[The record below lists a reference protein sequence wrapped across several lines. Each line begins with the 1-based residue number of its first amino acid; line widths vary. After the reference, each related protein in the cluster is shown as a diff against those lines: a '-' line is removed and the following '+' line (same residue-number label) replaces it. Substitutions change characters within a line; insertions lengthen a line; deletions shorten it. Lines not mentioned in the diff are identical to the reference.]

1 MERAYILKGEIMES
15 IVLKEKTTKEIYSVL
30 KYDGIGFPQISQ
42 LYDFLPARY
51 FAIINDNLE
60 VIIFDKLEEKPYTLE
75 PKLSFIMVS
84 SNEDLIITTDDK
96 WVYDNFRIDDPFIE
110 LLKYPFGAPSYLIE
124 TIKEYSNY
132 KDFREKYS
140 EICKIIKSFKW
151 EEAAA
156 IFKERD
162 YKWAMKNGTRTP
174 SEDEIF
180 AEEVRRLVQIFY
192 EEKAYFAQHSCYE
205 EYASTTGRFTIRTN
219 ELDGKLSMHLEFVPL
234 ESSSF

>member
-1 MERAYILKGEIMES
+1 MES
-15 IVLKEKTTKEIYSVL
+15 ITLKEKTTKEIYSVFKCDL
-30 KYDGIGFPQISQ
+30 RIGFPQIGQ

-60 VIIFDKLEEKPYTLE
+60 IIIFDKLEEKEPYILE
-75 PKLSFIMVS
+75 PKLNFIMVS
-84 SNEDLIITTDDK
+84 SNEELIITTDEK
-96 WVYDNFRIDDPFIE
+96 WVYDNFEIDDPFIE
-110 LLKYPFGAPSYLIE
+110 LLKYPFGAPCSLIE
-124 TIKEYSNY
+124 AIKEYSNY
-132 KDFREKYS
+132 KYFEEKYR
-140 EICKIIKSFKW
+140 EICKIIKTFKW

-205 EYASTTGRFTIRTN
+205 EYASGTGRFTIRIN
-219 ELDGKLSMHLEFVPL
+219 ELDGHLSMHLEFVPL
-234 ESSSF
+234 ESSGF

>member
-1 MERAYILKGEIMES
+1 MERAYILKGEMMES

-75 PKLSFIMVS
+75 PKLNFIMVS

>member
-1 MERAYILKGEIMES
+1 MMES

-30 KYDGIGFPQISQ
+30 KYDGTGFPQIGQ
-42 LYDFLPARY
+42 LHDFLPARY
-51 FAIINDNLE
+51 FAISNDYLE
-60 VIIFDKLEEKPYTLE
+60 VIIFDKLEEKAPYTLE

-96 WVYDNFRIDDPFIE
+96 WVNDNFGIDDPFIE

-140 EICKIIKSFKW
+140 EICKIIKTFKW

-192 EEKAYFAQHSCYE
+192 EEKAYFAKHSCYE
-205 EYASTTGRFTIRTN
+205 EYSSGTGRFTITIRTN

>member
-1 MERAYILKGEIMES
+1 
-15 IVLKEKTTKEIYSVL
+15 
-30 KYDGIGFPQISQ
+30 
-42 LYDFLPARY
+42 
-51 FAIINDNLE
+51 
-60 VIIFDKLEEKPYTLE
+60 
-75 PKLSFIMVS
+75 MVS

-96 WVYDNFRIDDPFIE
+96 WVNDNFGIDDPFIE

-162 YKWAMKNGTRTP
+162 YKWAMKNGNRTP
-174 SEDEIF
+174 LEDEIF

-205 EYASTTGRFTIRTN
+205 EYASTTGRFTIRIN

-234 ESSSF
+234 ESSLL

>member
-1 MERAYILKGEIMES
+1 MES
-15 IVLKEKTTKEIYSVL
+15 IVLKEKTTKEIYSVF
-30 KYDGIGFPQISQ
+30 KYDGTGFPQLGQ
-42 LYDFLPARY
+42 LDDFLPARY
-51 FAIINDNLE
+51 FAISNDNLE
-60 VIIFDKLEEKPYTLE
+60 VIIFDKLEEKVPYVLA
-75 PKLSFIMVS
+75 PKLNFIMVS

-96 WVYDNFRIDDPFIE
+96 WVYDNFEIDDPFIE
-110 LLKYPFGAPSYLIE
+110 LLKYPFGAPVSLIKA
-124 TIKEYSNY
+124 IKEYSDY
-132 KDFREKYS
+132 KDFKEKYS
-140 EICKIIKSFKW
+140 EICKIIKTFKW

-162 YKWAMKNGTRTP
+162 YKWASKYGTRTP

-205 EYASTTGRFTIRTN
+205 EYASTTGRFTITLRTN

>member
-1 MERAYILKGEIMES
+1 MES
-15 IVLKEKTTKEIYSVL
+15 IVLKEKTTKEIYSVF
-30 KYDGIGFPQISQ
+30 KCDIRIGFPQMGQ

-51 FAIINDNLE
+51 FAILNDSLE
-60 VIIFDKLEEKPYTLE
+60 IIIFDKLEEKEPYILE
-75 PKLSFIMVS
+75 PKLNFIMLS
-84 SNEDLIITTDDK
+84 SNEELIITTDEK
-96 WVYDNFRIDDPFIE
+96 WVSDNFEIDDPFIE

-140 EICKIIKSFKW
+140 EICKIIKSFNW

-162 YKWAMKNGTRTP
+162 YKWAMKNGARTP
-174 SEDEIF
+174 SENEIF

-192 EEKAYFAQHSCYE
+192 EEKVYFAKHSCYE
-205 EYASTTGRFTIRTN
+205 EYAVSTGRFTIRTN
-219 ELDGKLSMHLEFVPL
+219 ESDGKLLMHLEFIPL

>member
-1 MERAYILKGEIMES
+1 MES

-30 KYDGIGFPQISQ
+30 KYDGTGFPQISQ
-42 LYDFLPARY
+42 LHDFLPARY
-51 FAIINDNLE
+51 FAISNDNLE
-60 VIIFDKLEEKPYTLE
+60 VIIFDKLEEKVPYVLA
-75 PKLSFIMVS
+75 PKLNFIMVS

-96 WVYDNFRIDDPFIE
+96 WVYDNFGIDDPFIE

-140 EICKIIKSFKW
+140 EICKIIKSFNW

-162 YKWAMKNGTRTP
+162 YKWAMKNGARTP
-174 SEDEIF
+174 SENEIF

-192 EEKAYFAQHSCYE
+192 EEKVYFAKHSCYE
-205 EYASTTGRFTIRTN
+205 EYAVSTGRFTIRTN
-219 ELDGKLSMHLEFVPL
+219 ESDVKLLMHLEFIPL